1 MSSWRAPPK
10 PKPVAE
16 DGDSTA
22 KPEEALPANGDAD
35 ADADADAYD
44 KESNSVTDKS
54 NTGDAEST
62 PFATNGFSSP
72 APALAVAS

>member
-35 ADADADAYD
+35 ADADADE